1 MIGALDVHYGAEGA
15 HAAALL
21 FAHWQ
26 ATAAAATHCATD
38 PQVADYQ
45 PGHFY
50 LRELGPLLAVIRA
63 ITLPV
68 HTWVIDGYCQLSPE
82 GAPGLGARLHAVL
95 PASACIVGVAK
106 RRYRE
111 ATHAVEVLRGSS
123 RQPLFVTAI
132 GMDVEVAACL
142 VAGMSGAHRL
152 PLLLKA
158 VDQLARRLA

>member
-1 MIGALDVHYGAEGA
+1 MIGALDVHYGTDGA

-21 FAHWQ
+21 FEHWQ
-26 ATAAAATHCATD
+26 ASAAVAAHSAMD

-50 LRELGPLLAVIRA
+50 LRELGPLLTVVRSIPV
-63 ITLPV
+63 PV
-68 HTWVIDGYCQLSPE
+68 HTWVIDGYCQLSPA
-82 GAPGLGARLHAVL
+82 GAPGLGAHLHTAL
-95 PASACIVGVAK
+95 PPSTCIVGVAK

-111 ATHAVEVLRGSS
+111 ATHAIEVLRGDS

-132 GMDVEVAACL
+132 GMQAHEAARL
-142 VAGMSGAHRL
+142 VAGMAGPHRM

-158 VDQLARRLA
+158 VDQLARRLL